1 MWLYY
6 IWIQIQNNT
15 KKKMCVCIYIYIL
28 NSTCVGVRA
37 CVRAGV
43 SVWVSGWMWVWMC
56 GCVISLWPIS
66 HTYHSRYNQSSG
78 FYPAIRYQFWGSY
91 RSWSGQSVCNLCY
104 RTVDPSQLGHC
115 DPHVPGSYQAL
126 DSWQLWRVELLKWHL
141 KMKMEIRPFQ
151 KPPNI
156 RMKAI
161 V

>member
-6 IWIQIQNNT
+6 IWIQIPQ
-15 KKKMCVCIYIYIL
+15 KKKMCVYIYIL

-37 CVRAGV
+37 CVRAWV

-66 HTYHSRYNQSSG
+66 HTYHVIINLVAPILLS
-78 FYPAIRYQFWGSY
+78 AISFGKTMGSY
-91 RSWSGQSVCNLCY
+91 RSWSGQSVRNLCY